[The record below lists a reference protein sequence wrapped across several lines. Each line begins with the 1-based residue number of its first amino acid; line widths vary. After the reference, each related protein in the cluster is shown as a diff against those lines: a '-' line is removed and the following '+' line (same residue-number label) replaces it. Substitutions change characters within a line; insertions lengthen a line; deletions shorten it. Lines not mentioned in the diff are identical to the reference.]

1 MNIVVAGEKK
11 TYEEGITVEE
21 LLHLEEAET
30 PQYVTVS
37 VNDSFVKKAD
47 FATRRLT
54 EGDEVEFLY
63 FMGGG
68 R

>member
-1 MNIVVAGEKK
+1 MNIIVAGEKK
-11 TYEEGITVEE
+11 IYEEGITVEK
-21 LLHLEEAET
+21 LIEEEEVET

-37 VNDSFVKKAD
+37 VNEEFVQKAD

-54 EGDEVEFLY
+54 EGDEVKFLY